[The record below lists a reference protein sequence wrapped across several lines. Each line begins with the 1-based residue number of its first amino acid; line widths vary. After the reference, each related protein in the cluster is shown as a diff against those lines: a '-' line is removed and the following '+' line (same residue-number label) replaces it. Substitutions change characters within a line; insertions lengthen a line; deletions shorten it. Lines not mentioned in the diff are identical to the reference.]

1 MIQSKSANHA
11 KSYFVDAL
19 QQSDYYLNDQE
30 LQGRFLGRLGARIGV
45 DGQATKDA
53 FFALCENVSPLTHQP
68 LTPRK
73 KEERTVGYDINFH
86 CPKSVSLV
94 HVLSKDN
101 HILDAFQES
110 VIETMKDIEADAMT
124 RVRKNNTYEDRQTGE
139 LLWAEFIHQ
148 TARPVDGSAP
158 DPHLHSH
165 CFIFNATWDEQ
176 EKIIK
181 AGQFR
186 DINRDMPYYQ
196 ARFHKTLSD
205 KLIDL
210 GYQVRRTKKSFE
222 IEGVPRGVIDL
233 FSKRT
238 NEIGEFAKE
247 KGITDAKQKSE
258 LGARTRAKK
267 QKGLSMDELKQ
278 GWRKQINEF
287 SVYGPGE
294 KEQPVRHAKNV
305 LDITKMT
312 STDCI
317 SYAMRHCFERASVMP
332 DRRFLE
338 NAYRHSIGQRA
349 VTLDGITN
357 DFKNDKQIIHV
368 KDKGRTFCTTHGVLA
383 EEKHMVQLARRG
395 QGKLKPLYQDVPHFP
410 KLNDQQNAAILHVLT
425 TSHQVSIIRGAAG
438 AGKTTMMP
446 YATTLMEKAGKRIT
460 VVAPSTGASRG
471 VLASEGFKEATT
483 VAQLLIDRQM
493 QADLKDQVLWI
504 DEAGLLGTKEMT
516 AILELGKQQNARII
530 LGGDTRQHSSV
541 SRGDA
546 LRILNTVAGIKT
558 AEISKIH
565 RQRNYQYRDAV
576 KDLSNGQV
584 KSAFVKLDEMGSIK
598 TIDPLKPN
606 DELIGDYIKAVKN
619 RKLAL
624 IVSPTNQQGESIT
637 DEIRVKLRSAGV
649 IGKKELAA
657 TQLRPLHL
665 TDAQKSDWRNLD
677 KNMVVQ
683 FNQNVPGIR
692 RGSVWEIKEAS
703 EKDVC
708 LVNAEGKTALL
719 PPGKASAFELFQP
732 SAIGLSKGDKVR
744 ITKNGFDESNKR
756 LNNGDAFDVVRVDK
770 SGRIN
775 LINKVSKSTYVLGK
789 DFGHIA
795 HNYCTT
801 SHSSQGKTVDEV
813 FISQPAATFP
823 ATDAKQFY
831 VSVSRGRDKATI
843 YTDDKEALLDYAE
856 RIGDRQSAMELV
868 GNRNL
873 QLDIVRQMEKGDNK
887 YQKIYNSN
895 KEITKF
901 SKPIDR
907 DYEPEL

>member
-1 MIQSKSANHA
+1 MIQSKSAGHA

-45 DGQATKDA
+45 DGSASKDA
-53 FFALCENVSPLTHQP
+53 FFALCENIDPVTLRP
-68 LTPRK
+68 LTPRT

-94 HVLSKDN
+94 HVLSKDS
-101 HILDAFQES
+101 HIMDAFQAS
-110 VIETMKDIEADAMT
+110 VAETMKDIEADAMT
-124 RVRKNNTYEDRQTGE
+124 RVRKNNTFEDRKTGE

-165 CFIFNATWDEQ
+165 CFVFNATWDEHEQ
-176 EKIIK
+176 VIK

-210 GYQVRRTKKSFE
+210 GYQIRLTKKSFE

-247 KGITDAKQKSE
+247 KGITGAKALSE
-258 LGARTRAKK
+258 LGARTRSKK
-267 QKGLSMDELKQ
+267 QKGMGMDELKQ
-278 GWRKQINEF
+278 GWRKQIREF
-287 SVYGPGE
+287 TGYGPGE
-294 KEQPVRHAKNV
+294 QEQSVRHAKKD
-305 LDITKMT
+305 LAPPKIKAD
-312 STDCI
+312 DCI
-317 SYAMRHCFERASVMP
+317 GYAKQHCFERASVMP

-338 NAYRHSIGQRA
+338 NAYRHSIGERT
-349 VTLDGITN
+349 VSLDSIT
-357 DFKNDKQIIHV
+357 DKFKNDKNIIHV
-368 KDKGRTFCTTHGVLA
+368 EEKGRAFCTTHVVLT
-383 EEKHMVQLARRG
+383 EEKHMVQLARQG
-395 QGKLKPLYQDVPHFP
+395 QGKFRPLYQDVPHFH
-410 KLNDQQNAAILHVLT
+410 KLNDQQNAAISHVLT

-446 YATTLMEKAGKRIT
+446 FATKLMEKAGKRIT
-460 VVAPSTGASRG
+460 VVAPSSGASRV
-471 VLASEGFKEATT
+471 VLAAEGFKEATT
-483 VAQLLIDRQM
+483 VAQLLVDKDM
-493 QADLKDQVLWI
+493 QADLKNQILWV
-504 DEAGLLGTKEMT
+504 DEAGLLGTKDMV

-565 RQRNYQYRDAV
+565 RQKNFQYRDAV

-584 KSAFVKLDEMGSIK
+584 KSAFVKLDDMGSIK
-598 TIDPLKPN
+598 SIDPLKPN
-606 DELIGDYIKAVKN
+606 DELVSDYIKAVKN
-619 RKLAL
+619 KKSAL
-624 IVSPTNQQGESIT
+624 IVSPTNQQGENVT
-637 DEIRVKLRSAGV
+637 DKVRVKLRSTGL
-649 IGKKELAA
+649 IGKRELTAKR
-657 TQLRPLHL
+657 LSPLNL
-665 TDAQKSDWRNLD
+665 TEAQKSDWRNLE

-683 FNQNVPGIR
+683 FSQNVPGIK
-692 RGSVWEIKEAS
+692 RGSVWEIEESS
-703 EKDVC
+703 EKGIS
-708 LVNAEGKTALL
+708 LVNAD
-719 PPGKASAFELFQP
+719 GKATSLPLEKANAFELYKP
-732 SAIGLSKGDKVR
+732 SEIGLSKGDKIR
-744 ITKNGFDESNKR
+744 ITKNGFDENDRR
-756 LNNGDAFDVVRVDK
+756 LNNGDAFEVVRVDK
-770 SGRIN
+770 SGKIN
-775 LINKVSKSTYVLGK
+775 LINKASKSTYTLGK

-843 YTDDKEALLDYAE
+843 YTDDKEALLEYAE
-856 RIGDRQSAMELV
+856 RIGDRQSALELV
-868 GNRNL
+868 GSRNL
-873 QLDIVRQMEKGDNK
+873 HLDMVQQMERDSYTNHKSNNISKEYSRNDNLTDKG
-887 YQKIYNSN
+887 
-895 KEITKF
+895 
-901 SKPIDR
+901 
-907 DYEPEL
+907 YEPEL